1 MFTSNLPSIPFQRT
15 PPPTHTLPP
24 SSSSPPPHPPPLH
37 IFLSLPGEEAAEGR
51 REGLRLKVVSGCW
64 SKRCVWVR
72 ACVCVCGERE
82 GVSEERREE
91 RMSEGWRGVAL
102 VTGSGA
108 LVSPAGANRDNEGV
122 LGGRRGGRDGAQTR
136 PLPLPASFAPV
147 LPVCSSSSF
156 ALDLVSFP
164 LFLPP
169 SLPLCPSHAPLISYS
184 SLPPPPPFPPTPP

>member
-1 MFTSNLPSIPFQRT
+1 
-15 PPPTHTLPP
+15 
-24 SSSSPPPHPPPLH
+24 
-37 IFLSLPGEEAAEGR
+37 
-51 REGLRLKVVSGCW
+51 
-64 SKRCVWVR
+64 
-72 ACVCVCGERE
+72 
-82 GVSEERREE
+82 
-91 RMSEGWRGVAL
+91 MSEGWRGVAL

-156 ALDLVSFP
+156 ALDLISFP

-169 SLPLCPSHAPLISYS
+169 SLSVHLTLPLFLILLSPPAPFFSYS
-184 SLPPPPPFPPTPP
+184 TLSISFHFSCTGCTRFNNYRPHFVPPLSLSPPHPPRSSLHLHFSFPIHFCLPLKASSSSPPLHPVLHPSLQYFKMDRK